1 MLSRDI
7 SYSEAEANLD
17 QLLDQ
22 VYDES
27 NVIVIKRDNNKNIA
41 LISESELS
49 SLLECVYLLR
59 SPENAQ
65 RLFQSLE
72 WAKSSESVPQ
82 TLEDLKKEL
91 KIES

>member
-17 QLLDQ
+17 QLLNQ

-27 NVIVIKRDNNKNIA
+27 NIIVIRRENNKNIA

-49 SLLECVYLLR
+49 SFLECVYLLR
-59 SPENAQ
+59 SPKNAK

-72 WAKSSESVPQ
+72 
-82 TLEDLKKEL
+82 
-91 KIES
+91 

>member
-17 QLLDQ
+17 QLLNQ

-27 NVIVIKRDNNKNIA
+27 NIIVIKRENNKNIA

-59 SPENAQ
+59 SPENAK

-72 WAKSSESVPQ
+72 
-82 TLEDLKKEL
+82 
-91 KIES
+91 

>member
-27 NVIVIKRDNNKNIA
+27 NVIVIKRENNKNIA

-59 SPENAQ
+59 SPENAK

-72 WAKSSESVPQ
+72 WAKSSETVSQ

-91 KIES
+91 KLDP

>member
-1 MLSRDI
+1 MLSRDV

-27 NVIVIKRDNNKNIA
+27 NVIVIKRENNKNIA

-59 SPENAQ
+59 SPENAK

-72 WAKSSESVPQ
+72 WAKSSETVSE

-91 KIES
+91 KLEP